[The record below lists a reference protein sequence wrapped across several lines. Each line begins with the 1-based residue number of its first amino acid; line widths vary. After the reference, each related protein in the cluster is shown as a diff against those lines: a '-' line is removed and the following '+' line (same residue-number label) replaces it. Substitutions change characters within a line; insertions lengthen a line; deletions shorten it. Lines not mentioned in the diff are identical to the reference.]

1 MAMIGASAHIIAR
14 IFFAAA
20 EVPYV
25 FWIGGFASG
34 LGPIVGP
41 IVRSMTSKV
50 VPANE
55 RGKVFAL
62 LSVCDNA
69 VPFVSGVLYTQVHIL
84 VVVLMAYYASCGNIS
99 RLKFSVSLWFLGV

>member
-1 MAMIGASAHIIAR
+1 MVGASAHIVAR
-14 IFFAAA
+14 TFFAAA
-20 EVPYV
+20 QVPYV
-25 FWIGGFASG
+25 FWIGGFFGG

-41 IVRSMTSKV
+41 LLRSMTSKV

-69 VPFVSGVLYTQVHIL
+69 VPFFSGVLYTQV
-84 VVVLMAYYASCGNIS
+84 SC
-99 RLKFSVSLWFLGV
+99 RC